1 MPANF
6 DTQRE
11 FTLVARAPSSAN
23 LRPNHEF
30 VADGLSSAHGS
41 VRATLFTRWENI
53 GQEAPAPREL
63 VIELVGAAPDL
74 DAAHQAFLPIAR
86 FLGTLTAFAT
96 NVQVGFVE
104 THLVLETT
112 PGAVEHEM
120 LEVFL
125 PDERG
130 LVREGRMVRP
140 EHLAA
145 LGPALGHPEW
155 PRLARAIAHYELALR
170 DWRLGGEALALSQ
183 LFIAA
188 ENLSR
193 AVWRHHCRTTDTAE
207 ESLAESV
214 GIVPNDPSRPRWREL
229 LDQHYR
235 REAVFAGD
243 QEVHQSASQ
252 ASNGIE
258 HGSMEFSE
266 VHRRATLATLKTF
279 RYVRRSILHLLDLDP
294 GVREEMAA
302 IEPRDVLS
310 LRKGVRG
317 YFVGDPP
324 LEASGERYLLVRWES
339 SIGRL
344 RWVDDRLNADF
355 KERMTVVTADGV
367 GFRAEGFFVLG
378 REEEG
383 RAFQFDSDS
392 VRLLGDAE
400 E

>member
-170 DWRLGGEALALSQ
+170 DWRLGGEALAA
-183 LFIAA
+183 IVH
-188 ENLSR
+188 EN
-193 AVWRHHCRTTDTAE
+193 
-207 ESLAESV
+207 SV
-214 GIVPNDPSRPRWREL
+214 GWARSGCDGRWRS
-229 LDQHYR
+229 
-235 REAVFAGD
+235 AGD
-243 QEVHQSASQ
+243 RCSGDRWRRVHFAVVEPF
-252 ASNGIE
+252 ARWWG
-258 HGSMEFSE
+258 
-266 VHRRATLATLKTF
+266 RARWA
-279 RYVRRSILHLLDLDP
+279 VRR
-294 GVREEMAA
+294 R
-302 IEPRDVLS
+302 
-310 LRKGVRG
+310 
-317 YFVGDPP
+317 
-324 LEASGERYLLVRWES
+324 
-339 SIGRL
+339 
-344 RWVDDRLNADF
+344 
-355 KERMTVVTADGV
+355 
-367 GFRAEGFFVLG
+367 
-378 REEEG
+378 
-383 RAFQFDSDS
+383 
-392 VRLLGDAE
+392 
-400 E
+400 